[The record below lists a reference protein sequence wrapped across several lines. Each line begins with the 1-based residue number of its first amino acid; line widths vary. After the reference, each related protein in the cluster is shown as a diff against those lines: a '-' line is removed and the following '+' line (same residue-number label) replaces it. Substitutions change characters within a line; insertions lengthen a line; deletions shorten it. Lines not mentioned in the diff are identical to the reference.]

1 MSEDQPRM
9 INQYP
14 AWKYALIA
22 VALLVGVV
30 FARLNPALPPHPFPD
45 VR

>member
-1 MSEDQPRM
+1 M

-22 VALLVGVV
+22 AAFLVGAV
-30 FARLNPALPPHPFPD
+30 FALPDPSRPAAPDPPGRPMINP
-45 VR
+45 R

>member
-1 MSEDQPRM
+1 M
-9 INQYP
+9 INQHP

-22 VALLVGVV
+22 PALLAGVV
-30 FARLNPALPPHPFPD
+30 FALPNPTLPPHPFPD

>member
-1 MSEDQPRM
+1 M

-22 VALLVGVV
+22 AALLVGAV
-30 FARLNPALPPHPFPD
+30 FALPDPSLQPHPFPD

>member
-1 MSEDQPRM
+1 M
-9 INQYP
+9 INPEVIDQHP
-14 AWKYALIA
+14 AWKYALMA

-30 FARLNPALPPHPFPD
+30 SAPPDPTLPPHPFPD